1 MDASVNLAAS
11 LAYTTTLAKAIAASV
26 HRIDVTCSLDV
37 LVVASTMSAP

>member
-1 MDASVNLAAS
+1 MDASVNLAAA
-11 LAYTTTLAKAIAASV
+11 LACTLAKAIAASA